1 MENNDHIL
9 KNKIKTFFNLD
20 ESAQVE
26 FKSAKGG
33 FPGSFWESYSAFANT
48 DGGVIVLGVLDKNK
62 QFYFDG
68 LGNEQVAFTGGR
80 SVCRNP
86 ILQSLFM
93 RIGRSEKAG
102 SGVDKILAGW
112 EYLGMPVP
120 QVKEDTHPDYVVL
133 RLPLKKSNETNTL
146 QVDSKIIDSENNN
159 ITITPPQVTPQVTN
173 VSVRKK
179 RIENR
184 VLTYCKRPRSLTEI
198 LQHLGLKDRKNFME
212 GYINPMLADGRLSMT
227 DSENPTSSIQ
237 KYIRNIP

>member
-48 DGGVIVLGVLDKNK
+48 DGGVIVLGVLEKNK

-112 EYLGMPVP
+112 EYLGMPVS

-159 ITITPPQVTPQVTN
+159 ITITPQVTPQVTN

-227 DSENPTSSIQ
+227 DPENPTSSIQ

>member
-48 DGGVIVLGVLDKNK
+48 DGGVIVLGVLEKNK

-112 EYLGMPVP
+112 EY
-120 QVKEDTHPDYVVL
+120 
-133 RLPLKKSNETNTL
+133 
-146 QVDSKIIDSENNN
+146 
-159 ITITPPQVTPQVTN
+159 PQVTN

-227 DSENPTSSIQ
+227 DPENPTSSIQ

>member
-33 FPGSFWESYSAFANT
+33 FPGSLWESYSAFANT
-48 DGGVIVLGVLDKNK
+48 DGGVIVLGVLEKNK

-112 EYLGMPVP
+112 EY
-120 QVKEDTHPDYVVL
+120 
-133 RLPLKKSNETNTL
+133 
-146 QVDSKIIDSENNN
+146 
-159 ITITPPQVTPQVTN
+159 PQVTN
-173 VSVRKK
+173 VFVRKK

-227 DSENPTSSIQ
+227 DPENPTSSIQ

>member
-20 ESAQVE
+20 ESAHVE

-48 DGGVIVLGVLDKNK
+48 DGGVIVLGVLEKNK

-159 ITITPPQVTPQVTN
+159 ITITPQVTPQVTN

-227 DSENPTSSIQ
+227 DPENPTSSIQ